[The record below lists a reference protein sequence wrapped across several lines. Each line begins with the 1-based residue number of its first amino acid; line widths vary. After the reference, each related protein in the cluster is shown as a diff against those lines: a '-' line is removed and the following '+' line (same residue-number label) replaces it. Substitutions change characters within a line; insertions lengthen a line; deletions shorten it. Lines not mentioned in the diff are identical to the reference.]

1 MGAFHELT
9 DGPASAREQMADNG
23 ISEEDL
29 EELFRGPDKLF
40 AVTMFNACKRENMWR
55 YILYVAPYLTDE
67 QVHDAYQQSLFEFI
81 ACVQKPDFD
90 PVAPERLFKRI
101 ARFRA
106 IDEAR
111 KKGGGKTLD
120 LGNLIEVL
128 AEDLRDTKMGFE
140 WNLVQQEDWPKFRKA
155 LDEAV
160 AELPE
165 KQRFAA
171 FGVFEVYDEMRE
183 VGNARPLAEWIRRVT
198 GEDITTAK
206 AADRW
211 RAAKAKIEDKLA
223 RAGFRDLFK
232 DYL

>member
-1 MGAFHELT
+1 
-9 DGPASAREQMADNG
+9 MADDV
-23 ISEEDL
+23 ISDQEL
-29 EELFRGPDKLF
+29 EELFRGSDKVF
-40 AVTMFNACKRENMWR
+40 AVTMFNAYRRENMWR
-55 YILYVAPYLTDE
+55 YILCVVPYLTDE
-67 QVHDAYQQSLFEFI
+67 QVHNAYQQSLFEFI

-111 KKGGGKTLD
+111 KTGGQKPLE
-120 LGNLIEVL
+120 LGDLIEVL
-128 AEDLRDTKMGFE
+128 AEDLRNTKMGFE
-140 WNLVQQEDWPKFRKA
+140 WKMVQQQDWPKFRKA

-165 KQRFAA
+165 KQKVAA
-171 FGVFEVYDEMRE
+171 CGVFEVYDVMRE
-183 VGNARPLAEWIRRVT
+183 EGNARPLAEWIRRVT

-211 RAAKAKIEDKLA
+211 RAAKEKIEDNLT
-223 RAGFRDLFK
+223 RAGFRDLFR